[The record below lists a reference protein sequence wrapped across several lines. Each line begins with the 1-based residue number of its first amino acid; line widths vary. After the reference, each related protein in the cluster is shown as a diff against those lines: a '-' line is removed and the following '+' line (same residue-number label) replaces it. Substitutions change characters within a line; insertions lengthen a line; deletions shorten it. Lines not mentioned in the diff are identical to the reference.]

1 MSEQRIKQLIQEAV
15 NLLQANKNL
24 SVPQAMRAV
33 EFSKKNSKCRTMQ
46 MRVRRALTTTQPP
59 NTIDA
64 SQISNGSN
72 RSDITMPSAILE
84 PSLNSIR
91 ESCARVSQM
100 SNGSNR
106 SDITEPSLNSP
117 SARVRST
124 SVQVQIRRRN
134 KAEEKLNEKR
144 ALKAATRLF
153 ESERKKKR
161 GMSSEDVAG
170 TINAEYKSNVTG
182 RTIRRYVKNGL
193 VGCSPLKRGERGTIP
208 SPIFRAL
215 VEAFETFIQ
224 IEQANGERQT
234 KQCGLS
240 RIVNLVINGSGENRT
255 HYDLL
260 YRLLTR

>member
-1 MSEQRIKQLIQEAV
+1 
-15 NLLQANKNL
+15 
-24 SVPQAMRAV
+24 
-33 EFSKKNSKCRTMQ
+33 
-46 MRVRRALTTTQPP
+46 MRVRRALTTEQPP

-72 RSDITMPSAILE
+72 RSDITNSSALLE
-84 PSLNSIR
+84 PSLNLKRQS
-91 ESCARVSQM
+91 
-100 SNGSNR
+100 
-106 SDITEPSLNSP
+106 

-124 SVQVQIRRRN
+124 SVQLQIRRRI

-170 TINAEYKSNVTG
+170 TIIAEYKSNVKG

-193 VGCSPLKRGERGTIP
+193 VGCPPLKRGERGTIP

-255 HYDLL
+255 QYDLL
-260 YRLLTR
+260 YCLLKETALTLNAGKVVKVEERQIRWTTYGNLKLWFDSWERSFATGIRRGR